1 MHRKVDP
8 RIYAPAPAYEIESQL
23 RQGVM
28 PEPFIRRMRL
38 INLLSASTLR
48 KIEDP
53 LFLPW
58 DVMRIHH
65 MLDELISQDA
75 IIDTI
80 ETPELR
86 ETLITGNVYALWAI
100 APGNPLLFRAFH
112 QGWIHRFFQTP
123 FDPLCIML
131 AMRCRLLLDL
141 IDELGHSYNLI
152 RGLGYGFIDFGDIPG
167 EEPGDPGD
175 YVDPY
180 TDTDIDFPDVDPQP
194 GDAPGQDGYVPP
206 GPGDPGY
213 TEPSAPPP
221 AGYGA
226 GSAPSGLSSSPGD
239 LGGAASPG
247 GTTNP
252 VPFTPCADKDDPE
265 QTVTFSYT
273 TQGMAVDETQ
283 DFSVTGNHP
292 RYAYVNYVWKI
303 SGGGGSLTRSG
314 GDPPDPIYGPE
325 EDDYDP
331 EAVMYG
337 FGVTYTAPPD
347 NAECAKNPTIE
358 LWCEGDLM
366 ASLDVA
372 INANMDAFD
381 AYKIDYECN
390 VACKLNDGSIGN
402 CGTINCTGGET
413 KWCTGCTRAFYD
425 CEGTFRS
432 RSNIYAT
439 NGAFDEEG
447 CNEIWA
453 LYCQEEPVTVDLRT
467 EGEKTAGCCPE
478 ELL

>member
-8 RIYAPAPAYEIESQL
+8 RIYAPMPAYEVERQL
-23 RQGVM
+23 RQGVV
-28 PEPFIRRMRL
+28 PEPFIRRMRV

-48 KIEDP
+48 KIEDA

-58 DVMRIHH
+58 DVMKIHH

-80 ETPELR
+80 EVPELR
-86 ETLITGNVYALWAI
+86 ETLITGDVYALWTI
-100 APGNPLLFRAFH
+100 APDNPLLFRAFH

-123 FDPLCIML
+123 FDPICIML

-141 IDELGHSYNLI
+141 INELGHSYNLI

-175 YVDPY
+175 YLPPGI
-180 TDTDIDFPDVDPQP
+180 DTPIDFPDVPP
-194 GDAPGQDGYVPP
+194 PPPPPPEPPAPPEPPPPPAPPPPPSDAPGQPGYVPP
-206 GPGDPGY
+206 GPGEPGY
-213 TEPSAPPP
+213 TEPTAPPP

-226 GSAPSGLSSSPGD
+226 VGAPSGLGSGPGD
-239 LGGAASPG
+239 LGGAAAPG
-247 GTTNP
+247 GSTQP
-252 VPFTPCADKDDPE
+252 PPFTPCADVDDPE
-265 QTVTFSYT
+265 ETVSFSYT

-292 RYAYVNYVWKI
+292 RYSYENYVWKI

-314 GDPPDPIYGPE
+314 EDPPDPIYGPE

-331 EAVMYG
+331 EAVMRG
-337 FGVTYTAPPD
+337 FDVTYTAPSD

-358 LWCEGDLM
+358 LWCGGDLM
-366 ASLDVA
+366 ASLDIAVNTA
-372 INANMDAFD
+372 SDYYGT
-381 AYKIDYECN
+381 AYQIFNEKSEGLCSWTNYYCSDEIRDTGDSPSCF
-390 VACKLNDGSIGN
+390 VGDPCTMGALPCADPDSV
-402 CGTINCTGGET
+402 CGPATCD
-413 KWCTGCTRAFYD
+413 W
-425 CEGTFRS
+425 RS
-432 RSNIYAT
+432 PA
-439 NGAFDEEG
+439 
-447 CNEIWA
+447 A
-453 LYCQEEPVTVDLRT
+453 L
-467 EGEKTAGCCPE
+467 TAGCCPE

>member
-8 RIYAPAPAYEIESQL
+8 RIYAPMPAYEVERQL

-48 KIEDP
+48 KIEDD

-58 DVMRIHH
+58 DVMGIHH

-86 ETLITGNVYALWAI
+86 ETLISGNVYPLWDI
-100 APGNPLLFRAFH
+100 APANPLLFRAFH

-175 YVDPY
+175 YIPPG
-180 TDTDIDFPDVDPQP
+180 TDTPIDYPDVPQPP
-194 GDAPGQDGYVPP
+194 GDAPGQPDYVPP
-206 GPGDPGY
+206 GPGEPGY
-213 TEPSAPPP
+213 TEPPPPPP

-226 GSAPSGLSSSPGD
+226 IGAPMGLGSSPGD

-247 GTTNP
+247 GSTQP
-252 VPFTPCADKDDPE
+252 PPFTPCADKDDPE
-265 QTVTFSYT
+265 QTVSFSYT

-292 RYAYVNYVWKI
+292 RYSYENYVWKI

-314 GDPPDPIYGPE
+314 ADPPDPIYGPE
-325 EDDYDP
+325 EPEYDP
-331 EAVMYG
+331 EAVMRG
-337 FGVTYTAPPD
+337 FDVTYTAPPD

-358 LWCEGDLM
+358 LWCGGDLM
-366 ASLDVA
+366 ASLDIAVNAYTPEAVA
-372 INANMDAFD
+372 YYKKTTCSVIRSLGQCHCRCGGIWPFADNRYKNMS
-381 AYKIDYECN
+381 C
-390 VACKLNDGSIGN
+390 DGSFIVLSDTYTCNDSYYWG
-402 CGTINCTGGET
+402 CDAEEAEVPCTSSE
-413 KWCTGCTRAFYD
+413 CPEVVDHRHPLEITG
-425 CEGTFRS
+425 
-432 RSNIYAT
+432 
-439 NGAFDEEG
+439 
-447 CNEIWA
+447 
-453 LYCQEEPVTVDLRT
+453 
-467 EGEKTAGCCPE
+467 GCCPE

>member
-8 RIYAPAPAYEIESQL
+8 RIYAPAPAYEIERQL

-38 INLLSASTLR
+38 LNLLSASTLR

-58 DVMRIHH
+58 DVMKIHH

-80 ETPELR
+80 ETPQLR
-86 ETLITGNVYALWAI
+86 ETLITGDVYPLWDI
-100 APGNPLLFRAFH
+100 APANPLLFTAFH

-152 RGLGYGFIDFGDIPG
+152 RGLGWGFVDFNDVPG
-167 EEPGDPGD
+167 EDPGDPGD

-180 TDTDIDFPDVDPQP
+180 IDNPQDFPDVDPQP
-194 GDAPGQDGYVPP
+194 GDAPGQDDYVPP

-213 TEPSAPPP
+213 TEPTAPPP
-221 AGYGA
+221 AGYGS
-226 GSAPSGLSSSPGD
+226 GSAPSGLGSSPGD

-292 RYAYVNYVWKI
+292 RYSYENYVWKI

-314 GDPPDPIYGPE
+314 EDPPDPIYGPE
-325 EDDYDP
+325 EDDYDE

-337 FGVTYTAPPD
+337 FDVTYTAPPD
-347 NAECAKNPTIE
+347 NPECANNPTIE
-358 LWCEGDLM
+358 LWCGGDLM

-372 INANMDAFD
+372 VNAFSGANVAHVEKGGGFIQYITGYCRCWHGQNWGPAADGRYDSYACD
-381 AYKIDYECN
+381 GEYLGLNETYTCHGDSYGCGIEQALQPCN
-390 VACKLNDGSIGN
+390 VAACDDI
-402 CGTINCTGGET
+402 
-413 KWCTGCTRAFYD
+413 
-425 CEGTFRS
+425 
-432 RSNIYAT
+432 
-439 NGAFDEEG
+439 
-447 CNEIWA
+447 
-453 LYCQEEPVTVDLRT
+453 VDLRT
-467 EGEKTAGCCPE
+467 QGMIDAGCCPE
-478 ELL
+478 DLL